1 MTPRI
6 IKPPLTICITSL
18 ILTVIQSESLE
29 FIRQYHTFPNNA
41 ARPKFIV
48 QPENLD
54 VDQGSRAQL
63 KCSGEASPPPMLFWY
78 KEGHRQL
85 MFAPTTP
92 PPTTQPSSPLF
103 KREFQNWPQASA
115 LVANDYRS
123 SSSPLSDIS
132 PAVNRLFSMPVNYD
146 QLSTSNYGN
155 NYFGNRIYV
164 DNQGTLNLINVT
176 NSDTGYYACAL
187 ISSVGSVMAKAKLT
201 VRQPSNSLSSAS
213 DYYNSAALQDIRM
226 SNTLSKFDLLPP
238 PVIKLGAANQTLP
251 TNTSVTLVCDVVS
264 QVAYKIQW
272 LFESQILQEEPG
284 RIVVLE
290 TGGLSINNLK
300 TSDSGIYTCVVTAA
314 NDQVMPLATPFEPL
328 DASMLTSAPP
338 TQQST
343 SHSTMLKVASPMNP
357 NIQFYRMNTYA
368 YPSSPGP
375 AYLVSTNGN
384 DAIAIAWGTPA
395 ESGTLPI
402 KEYIVEHYDTSLEHS
417 GWKEIYRI
425 KGKES
430 LLIDGLSSDGS
441 HFFVIRAAN
450 SHGTGPS
457 SSIAGPMRTVAGEAR
472 YQTEQRRRAPSDLR
486 KPDAHMST
494 SMQEDRDLIR
504 EKLKTISTNLLSV
517 TAVSSSSIKL
527 QWSTQENG
535 NSTTE
540 ALVGPNS
547 PLLGMPDVSEFV
559 EGYSI
564 LYRAIGMGESLIKDP
579 LLGMNWN
586 IWSNKEMKSATSLP
600 LVTSYVEEESVSRE
614 KRDLANYFDYSKDY
628 KEVRVVDHNTE
639 HYTINGLQ
647 PFTLYQFFVT
657 PYYKD
662 IDGVPSNFLT
672 GQTLEGKP
680 GIAPPNLT
688 IRPINNTAVKLLWRP
703 IPPPYTNGILK
714 GYILQV
720 NRGDILINNSIQP
733 EQQVS
738 DHTEAS
744 KIVNLPLSSLGVSPL
759 ATFPPDT
766 LIHPNNFQEYIVIYD
781 LANLTYKSFYSIQV
795 AGTTGVGAGPW
806 SEPENFIM
814 DAKVLSQTRGST
826 NDFEDVMSK
835 SLISNIPQTYEKGT
849 SFGSNLYLIVSISL
863 VIVSVITV
871 LGYLLY
877 RRNNQKVITWRK
889 TISEHFTNKFYMHP
903 TVDHRNSNSMQQNIY
918 DHQQHLIYSGTPHM
932 TQQIIPSQAIWTNN
946 NCINSSGT
954 GSLSSHGGLIPVQS
968 DPSTMTGRIN
978 NDQHLIMNK
987 TEMNARFAKSQLINQ
1002 PSIDSSRPLISNNQA
1017 KQQSDYYSVI
1027 NNMADYEE
1035 LDPQQRNNMH
1045 IVTNSDRHQTA
1056 SSNSDTSC
1064 PSSVTRLLPNQ
1075 NYNRD
1080 LLTKNLNGIQ
1090 RQDMVLQQQVIY
1102 NDGGKQPFATMITS
1116 DTNRLQSLVPLSPYA
1131 TTNLMNQVSMPQQ
1144 MFPNSQTSLI
1154 DHSRQQ
1160 NFVIHNGGLTMD
1172 DSSKALVNHHQQQ
1185 VNGVLNPISV
1195 FRTLQ
1200 RNPVHFQSRN
1210 QQFSQAH
1217 QPQVFIPGDNNFNR
1231 FQNQNSAS
1239 GPTTSV
1245 IANITT
1251 NPMSD
1256 IRSNVYEHIDYSDP
1270 AAQNQQLDQV
1280 QQQKLQQLSSQVSN
1294 HNNIISSS
1302 TSSGSVKS
1310 TSQHHSPDQQ
1320 TNVNKLRRGSN
1331 ATFESEAHDLHVFS
1345 SPNEPTR
1352 VDSHSMVE
1360 GKPRFTNGDQL
1371 DEENHEDDE
1380 RNQVDE
1386 TTAFRRKSS
1395 LSDNQRARQLSKRKR
1410 QQQRNRLHN
1419 NNQNIG

>member
-1 MTPRI
+1 MNLRI
-6 IKPPLTICITSL
+6 FKLSLTIYIASL
-18 ILTVIQSESLE
+18 ILIVIQSESLE
-29 FIRQYHTFPNNA
+29 FIRQYHTFPTNA

-63 KCSGEASPPPMLFWY
+63 RCSGDASPPPMLFWY

-85 MFAPTTP
+85 MFAPTPPSTTP
-92 PPTTQPSSPLF
+92 STSS
-103 KREFQNWPQASA
+103 KREFPDWPQASA
-115 LVANDYRS
+115 LVATDYRS
-123 SSSPLSDIS
+123 SSSPSSDIS

-146 QLSTSNYGN
+146 QLTTSNYGN

-164 DNQGTLNLINVT
+164 DNQGTLNFINVT
-176 NSDTGYYACAL
+176 HSDTGYYACAL

-201 VRQPSNSLSSAS
+201 VRQPSNIPSSAS
-213 DYYNSAALQDIRM
+213 DYYNSAALHDTRT
-226 SNTLSKFDLLPP
+226 SNSVSKFDLLPP

-251 TNTSVTLVCDVVS
+251 TNTSATLVCDVVS
-264 QVAYKIQW
+264 QVAYKVIW
-272 LFESQILQEEPG
+272 LFESQPLQEEPG

-300 TSDSGIYTCVVTAA
+300 ISDSGIYTCVVTAA
-314 NDQVMPLATPFEPL
+314 NDQIMPLATPFEPL

-357 NIQFYRMNTYA
+357 NIQFYRMDTYA

-384 DAIAIAWGTPA
+384 DAITIAWSPPA
-395 ESGTLPI
+395 ESGSLPI
-402 KEYIVEHYDTSLEHS
+402 KEYVIEHFDTSQEHT
-417 GWKEIYRI
+417 GWKEIHRV
-425 KGKES
+425 KVKES

-472 YQTEQRRRAPSDLR
+472 YLAEQRRRAPTDY
-486 KPDAHMST
+486 KKFDTPIST
-494 SMQEDRDLIR
+494 SMQEDRELIR
-504 EKLKTISTNLLSV
+504 ERLKTISTNLLSV

-535 NSTTE
+535 NSSSET
-540 ALVGPNS
+540 LVGLNP
-547 PLLGMPDVSEFV
+547 PLLGMPDVSDFV

-564 LYRAIGMGESLIKDP
+564 LYRAIGIGESLIKDP
-579 LLGMNWN
+579 LLGM
-586 IWSNKEMKSATSLP
+586 IWSPRSRMEMKSPTSLP
-600 LVTSYVEEESVSRE
+600 LVTSYVEEEPIYRE
-614 KRDLANYFDYSKDY
+614 KRESSNYFDYSREY
-628 KEVRVVDHNTE
+628 SEVRVVDHNTE

-672 GQTLEGKP
+672 GQTHEGKP

-688 IRPINNTAVKLLWRP
+688 IRPLNNTAVKLLWRP
-703 IPPPYTNGILK
+703 IPPPFANGILK
-714 GYILQV
+714 GYMLRV
-720 NRGDILINNSIQP
+720 NRGDILINNSIQS
-733 EQQVS
+733 EQHILDPS
-738 DHTEAS
+738 EAT
-744 KIVNLPLSSLGVSPL
+744 KIMNLPLSSLSVAPF
-759 ATFPPDT
+759 AAFPPDT
-766 LIHPNNFQEYIVIYD
+766 PIHPNNLQDYIVIYD
-781 LANLTYKSFYSIQV
+781 LTNLTYKSFYSIQV
-795 AGTTGVGAGPW
+795 AGATGAGAGPW

-814 DAKVLSQTRGST
+814 DPKVLAQSKERT

-835 SLISNIPQTYEKGT
+835 SLISNVPQTYGKMM
-849 SFGSNLYLIVSISL
+849 SSNSNIYLIVSISL
-863 VIVSVITV
+863 IVVSIITI

-877 RRNNQKVITWRK
+877 RRNNQKVITWKK

-903 TVDHRNSNSMQQNIY
+903 TVDHRGSNSMQQNIY
-918 DHQQHLIYSGTPHM
+918 DHQQHLIYSGNPHM
-932 TQQIIPSQAIWTNN
+932 TQQIIPTQAIWANN

-968 DPSTMTGRIN
+968 DPNIINGRKN
-978 NDQHLIMNK
+978 NDQHLIMSRA
-987 TEMNARFAKSQLINQ
+987 EMNTRFAKNQLTNQ
-1002 PSIDSSRPLISNNQA
+1002 PSIDSSRPLIGHNQA

-1027 NNMADYEE
+1027 NNMAEYEE

-1045 IVTNSDRHQTA
+1045 LVTNSDRHQTA

-1080 LLTKNLNGIQ
+1080 LLTKNLNDIQ
-1090 RQDMVLQQQVIY
+1090 RHDMVLQQQVIY
-1102 NDGGKQPFATMITS
+1102 NDGGKQPFATMIA
-1116 DTNRLQSLVPLSPYA
+1116 NERMQSLVPLSPYA
-1131 TTNLMNQVSMPQQ
+1131 TTNLMNNQVSMPQQ
-1144 MFPNSQTSLI
+1144 MFQNSQTGLI

-1160 NFVIHNGGLTMD
+1160 NFVLHNGGITMD
-1172 DSSKALVNHHQQQ
+1172 DSSKVLVNHHHQQ
-1185 VNGVLNPISV
+1185 VNGVSNPISV

-1217 QPQVFIPGDNNFNR
+1217 QPQVFIPGDNSFDR
-1231 FQNQNSAS
+1231 FQNQNLTS

-1245 IANITT
+1245 MANITT
-1251 NPMSD
+1251 NPMND
-1256 IRSNVYEHIDYSDP
+1256 IRSNVYEHVDYSDQ
-1270 AAQNQQLDQV
+1270 A
-1280 QQQKLQQLSSQVSN
+1280 QQQKLQRLNSQVSSSSN
-1294 HNNIISSS
+1294 SNNNGNNIISSS
-1302 TSSGSVKS
+1302 TSSGSMKS
-1310 TSQHHSPDQQ
+1310 SSQQHSPDQQ
-1320 TNVNKLRRGSN
+1320 TNLNKLRRGSN

-1345 SPNEPTR
+1345 SPHESTR
-1352 VDSHSMVE
+1352 VDSHSLVE
-1360 GKPRFTNGDQL
+1360 GKPFFTSEDKM
-1371 DEENHEDDE
+1371 DEENHEDGE
-1380 RNQVDE
+1380 RDQVDE

-1395 LSDNQRARQLSKRKR
+1395 QSDNQKARQLSKRKR